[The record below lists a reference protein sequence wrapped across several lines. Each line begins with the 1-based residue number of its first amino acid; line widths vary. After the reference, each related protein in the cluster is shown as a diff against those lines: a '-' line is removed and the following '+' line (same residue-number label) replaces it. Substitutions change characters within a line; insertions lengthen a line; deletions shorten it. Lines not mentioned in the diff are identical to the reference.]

1 MQPSLPV
8 IDEPLSASMDGR
20 GVNSNS
26 SRKSSINM
34 SALSSHEQKQ
44 SSPQLRDNSSFKSNE
59 TGPAINS
66 KSSSRSNSN
75 ASSSHERPI
84 LNGADNLSYK
94 MDVEDNNGISLSP
107 HEEMGEER

>member
-1 MQPSLPV
+1 
-8 IDEPLSASMDGR
+8 
-20 GVNSNS
+20 
-26 SRKSSINM
+26 M

-44 SSPQLRDNSSFKSNE
+44 SSPQLRDNSYKPNG

-94 MDVEDNNGISLSP
+94 DNDGTSSSL
-107 HEEMGEER
+107 HEEISEER

>member
-44 SSPQLRDNSSFKSNE
+44 SSPQLRDNSYKPNG

-94 MDVEDNNGISLSP
+94 MDIKDNDGTSSSP
-107 HEEMGEER
+107 HEEIGEER